1 MFWYQLKLVINENK
15 LDEFNQCLQPLVG
28 GFLQEEGCLDFGL
41 YRGIE
46 KANTYIVVGEWK
58 TSQAMDKHFL
68 GNDFSV
74 LIGAAKILGE
84 TFEISIG
91 EDSER
96 GRFELAF
103 ELDRERVSRLKNE
116 EQLGQ

>member
-1 MFWYQLKLVINENK
+1 MSWYQLKLVINENK
-15 LDEFNQCLQPLVG
+15 LDEFIECLRSLAG
-28 GFLQEEGCLDFGL
+28 GFRQEKGCLDFGL
-41 YRGIE
+41 YRGTE

-58 TSQAMDKHFL
+58 TCQAMDKHFL

-74 LIGAAKILGE
+74 LIGAAKVLGE

-91 EDSER
+91 ETSVR
-96 GRFELAF
+96 GPFELA
-103 ELDRERVSRLKNE
+103 RERISRLKNE